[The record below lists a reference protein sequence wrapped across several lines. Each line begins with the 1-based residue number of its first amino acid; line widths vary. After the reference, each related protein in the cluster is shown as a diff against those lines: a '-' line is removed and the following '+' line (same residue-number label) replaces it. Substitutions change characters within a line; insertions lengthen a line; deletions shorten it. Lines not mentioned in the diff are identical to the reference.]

1 MNVISSN
8 ELDFLKS
15 HNNFYS
21 EGLCEINN
29 VINYNRYL
37 EEKPIFRK
45 ICSILKVTDYL
56 KYQIMQL
63 EIKLNK
69 LKESQHLNN
78 YIFLQNYYLERYN
91 FLINNKKNFYELAK
105 YIYND
110 FKYLRGSIFRF
121 IMIHE
126 SLQIKK
132 ESYNNIKEYI
142 EIQPTISHFKEEFK
156 IEDLSDEDLKFF
168 DN

>member
-1 MNVISSN
+1 MNVISGN
-8 ELDFLKS
+8 ELDFFKS
-15 HNNFYS
+15 HHNFYS
-21 EGLCEINN
+21 EGLCDINN
-29 VINYNRYL
+29 LINYNRYF
-37 EEKPIFRK
+37 EERPTFIK
-45 ICSILKVTDYL
+45 ICGILKVTDYL
-56 KYQIMQL
+56 KYQIIQL
-63 EIKLNK
+63 ETKLNK

-132 ESYNNIKEYI
+132 ESYNNINEYI
-142 EIQPTISHFKEEFK
+142 EIQSTESHFKEEFE
-156 IEDLSDEDLKFF
+156 IEDLSDDDLKFF
-168 DN
+168 ES

>member
-1 MNVISSN
+1 MNVISGN
-8 ELDFLKS
+8 ELDFFKS
-15 HNNFYS
+15 HHNFYS

-29 VINYNRYL
+29 LINYNRYF
-37 EEKPIFRK
+37 EERPTFIK
-45 ICSILKVTDYL
+45 ICGILKVTDYL
-56 KYQIMQL
+56 KYQIIQL
-63 EIKLNK
+63 ETKLNK

-132 ESYNNIKEYI
+132 ESYNNINEYI
-142 EIQPTISHFKEEFK
+142 EIQSTESHFKEEFE
-156 IEDLSDEDLKFF
+156 IEDLSDDDLKFF
-168 DN
+168 ES

>member
-1 MNVISSN
+1 MDVISGN

-15 HNNFYS
+15 HHNFYS

-29 VINYNRYL
+29 LINYNRYF
-37 EEKPIFRK
+37 EERPTFIK
-45 ICSILKVTDYL
+45 ICGILKVTDYL
-56 KYQIMQL
+56 KYQIIQL
-63 EIKLNK
+63 ETKLNK

-132 ESYNNIKEYI
+132 ESYNNINEYI
-142 EIQPTISHFKEEFK
+142 EIQPTESHFKEEFE
-156 IEDLSDEDLKFF
+156 IEDLSDDDLKFF
-168 DN
+168 ES